1 MRVDCG
7 RTWTIGLLV
16 PLAVMVLHA
25 SPCFAQFTG
34 AMAGGATGAGN
45 PGSPLS
51 AQRHGVTG
59 GDSKAVSA
67 PPVLPGT
74 KGPSV
79 AAEPTQSPSD
89 MSPTDALFDAINRGD
104 VATARDAVNRGANL
118 NGYNLLGMTPLDL
131 SVDLGR
137 NDITF
142 MLLSM
147 RGDDSAVRHAAAS
160 AATAGTQAPVSSGRP
175 APART
180 RVVALGSDDEDAKLP
195 ATATPR
201 LYSGNGGAPIPA
213 AGFLGF
219 DNNRSYR

>member
-7 RTWTIGLLV
+7 RTWMIGLLV
-16 PLAVMVLHA
+16 PLAVMVMHA
-25 SPCFAQFTG
+25 TPCFAQFTG

-45 PGSPLS
+45 PGSPMS

-118 NGYNLLGMTPLDL
+118 NAYNLLGMTPVDM

-147 RGDDSAVRHAAAS
+147 RGDDAGVRRAAAAAS
-160 AATAGTQAPVSSGRP
+160 AATARAPIASGRP
-175 APART
+175 APARAK
-180 RVVALGSDDEDAKLP
+180 VVALGADDGDSKLP
-195 ATATPR
+195 AVATPR
-201 LYSGNGGAPIPA
+201 LYSGNGGSPIPA

-219 DNNRSYR
+219 DNNRSFR